1 MKIEDIK
8 KELIKQKDPIKY
20 LEELLKKTTDKKI
33 IEEIKNL
40 LIQLKAPKKQN
51 LENLVR
57 HSPRIPI
64 IEEEKIPRIIAAT
77 RATVPQVVFQLD
89 EKKSQD
95 YGIKTGKA
103 DYDVS
108 SERVRKNLQE
118 SHLVSEQ
125 GFTSSAETRQLID
138 RKFGEYA
145 IEENRHYM
153 SNEEPKYRKFEHV
166 QKETSGLTQLEKEI
180 LNKKNKFRPDY
191 K

>member
-20 LEELLKKTTDKKI
+20 LEELLKKTTDKKL

-40 LIQLKAPKKQN
+40 LIQLKAPKQN
-51 LENLVR
+51 LENIIR
-57 HSPRIPI
+57 HAPRTPI
-64 IEEEKIPRIIAAT
+64 IEEEKIPRIITTT
-77 RATVPQVVFQLD
+77 RATVPSVVFQLD

-95 YGIKTGKA
+95 YGIKPGKA
-103 DYDVS
+103 DYDIS
-108 SERVRKNLQE
+108 SERVRKNLQD

-145 IEENRHYM
+145 IEEHRHYI
-153 SNEEPKYRKFEHV
+153 SEEQPKYRKFEHV

-180 LNKKNKFRPDY
+180 LNKKNKFKPDY

>member
-1 MKIEDIK
+1 MQNFK